1 MNDTLIFIYLVFFVA
16 LFAATFAY
24 MFKMMTSTLSEMDKK
39 PVKSYGDVMKPYKIP
54 APHPEMEGVKTGD
67 ELLIFTPEEYYED
80 DDDDDDGDIPAYRG
94 ENI

>member
-1 MNDTLIFIYLVFFVA
+1 MNDVTILIFLVCFVA
-16 LFAATFAY
+16 VFGATFAF
-24 MFKMMTSTLSEMDKK
+24 MWRMVGSTLSTFEKTS
-39 PVKSYGDVMKPYKIP
+39 VNSYGDAMRSYKMP